1 MKSIEHVSLLA
12 NIINIKIVYSM
23 IKISIIGLGFV
34 GGAMLKSFIEKSKE
48 STEYYIYG
56 YDKYKNG
63 GIGTLRDCLDSAII
77 FTALPTSYNEDTCS
91 YDNSPTLTI
100 IEELLE
106 MKYSGTIVIKSTV
119 DPLFTESLSQKYPSI
134 SFVHNP
140 EFLTARTAYE
150 DFHNQKHIVLGKTS
164 NCDDSSYNN
173 IKDFYKKLYVD
184 ATISE
189 CTSTE
194 SESMKVFCNSF
205 YAVKIQYFNE
215 LFLLSKKLEINFDT
229 VVGLMLRNNW
239 INPMHTNV
247 PGPDG
252 KLSYGGACFP
262 KDTKALLEF
271 MKKNGTACKVLE
283 ACVIERDEMRLEKS

>member
-1 MKSIEHVSLLA
+1 VEMKSIEHVSLLA

-77 FTALPTSYNEDTCS
+77 FTALKTSYNEDTCS

-173 IKDFYKKLYVD
+173 IKDFYKKL
-184 ATISE
+184 
-189 CTSTE
+189 
-194 SESMKVFCNSF
+194 
-205 YAVKIQYFNE
+205 
-215 LFLLSKKLEINFDT
+215 
-229 VVGLMLRNNW
+229 
-239 INPMHTNV
+239 
-247 PGPDG
+247 
-252 KLSYGGACFP
+252 
-262 KDTKALLEF
+262 
-271 MKKNGTACKVLE
+271 
-283 ACVIERDEMRLEKS
+283 